1 MSKELALF
9 TNTYPYG
16 TGETFL
22 EQEAP
27 IVFGEFE
34 KVHIFPMYIPQG
46 DSIPTT
52 RTLPAN
58 AVVHKPLLPF
68 DHKDKWGLLM
78 GGVFSLAPLGFA
90 IKEFIGEKIYSN
102 GRKGWIWTNYL
113 CIARSI
119 LGNRRVMK
127 EVMQVLEKC
136 SVAYFYWGDKSAL
149 MVPFLKEK
157 MGKKAPKFVVRFHGS
172 DLYEYAKGY
181 LPFREKL
188 YGALDYAVP
197 ISDNGAEY
205 IRENYRN
212 QPGEIKVFRLGS
224 FYHSDA
230 CPNLG
235 APVPEVEG
243 AADCQ
248 GAYNILSCSNVI
260 ELKRVHLLA
269 VAMLYL
275 ERDAEL
281 AAVLEDKGISHI
293 CWTHIGDGPL
303 MAQIKELVMDNGLPE
318 DYEGKVTPVA
328 FNFTG
333 AMPHSK
339 VMDYYQSHYTDLF
352 VQVSRSEGVPVSIM
366 EALSYGTPVMA
377 TQVGGVPQLLPA
389 GCSWGKLVPKEITAQ
404 ELAQELK
411 DWILRSLELPEFDL
425 ALAAR
430 KEWEKNWDSRKN
442 YASFAAWLKSIE

>member
-1 MSKELALF
+1 MSRQLALF

-16 TGETFL
+16 TAETFL
-22 EQEAP
+22 EQETP

-46 DSIPTT
+46 DNLSQP
-52 RTLPAN
+52 RNVPSN

-68 DHKDKWGLLM
+68 DHKDKWGLLT
-78 GGVFSLAPLGFA
+78 GGIFSFAPLMFTF
-90 IKEFIGEKIYSN
+90 KEFVGKKIYRDK
-102 GRKGWIWTNYL
+102 GKGWIWANYM
-113 CIARSI
+113 CIIRSI
-119 LGNRRVMK
+119 LGNRGVMK
-127 EVMQVLEKC
+127 EVVQVLENC
-136 SVAYFYWGDKSAL
+136 SAAYFYWGDKSAL
-149 MVPFLKEK
+149 MVPFLKK
-157 MGKKAPKFVVRFHGS
+157 RMGRKAPKFVVRFHGS
-172 DLYEYAKGY
+172 DLYEHAKGY
-181 LPFREKL
+181 LPFREML
-188 YGALDYAVP
+188 YGATDYAVP

-205 IRENYRN
+205 IRENYSN
-212 QPGEIKVFRLGS
+212 QPGETKVFRLGS

-235 APVPEVEG
+235 APVPMAEG

-281 AAVLEDKGISHI
+281 AAALKGKGISHI

-303 MAQIKELVMDNGLPE
+303 MSQIKEMVMDSGVPE
-318 DYEGKVTPVA
+318 DYDGELTPVA
-328 FNFTG
+328 FNFAG
-333 AMPHSK
+333 AMPHDK
-339 VMDYYQSHYTDLF
+339 VMEYYQTHYTDLF
-352 VQVSRSEGVPVSIM
+352 VQVSRSEGIPVSIM

-377 TQVGGVPQLLPA
+377 TDVGGVSQLLPE
-389 GCSWGKLVPKEITAQ
+389 GCGCGKLVACDITA
-404 ELAQELK
+404 ESLANELK
-411 DWILRSLELPEFDL
+411 DWILTSMDLPEFEL

-430 KEWEKNWDSRKN
+430 RQWEANWDSRKN